1 MSNWLIIISMC
12 ALALVAGLA
21 YVRFGKG
28 RSNAYLFPKVN
39 TPKRLGAERGAGVGA
54 VIAFH
59 SKLGSP
65 SSQRNAMPDY
75 LTKV

>member
-1 MSNWLIIISMC
+1 M
-12 ALALVAGLA
+12 
-21 YVRFGKG
+21 
-28 RSNAYLFPKVN
+28 N

>member
-1 MSNWLIIISMC
+1 MS

-21 YVRFGKG
+21 YVRFRKG
-28 RSNAYLFPKVN
+28 CSNTYLFPKVN

-65 SSQRNAMPDY
+65 SSQRNAMLDY

>member
-1 MSNWLIIISMC
+1 MSNWLIIISMS

-21 YVRFGKG
+21 YVRLRKG
-28 RSNAYLFPKVN
+28 RSNTYLFPKVN
-39 TPKRLGAERGAGVGA
+39 TPKRLGADHGAGVGA
-54 VIAFH
+54 VIVFH

-75 LTKV
+75 LSKV